1 MIKSMTGYGKGQASR
16 NEISL
21 TVEVKSVN
29 HRYGDITVKVPRTL
43 MVLEGEVRKQVG
55 ARLKRGRIDVY
66 INLEFASDAD
76 KVPVLNRTLAENYLQ
91 VLEGMERSFELG
103 GGVTVQLLA
112 TQKDVI
118 TLKEAEP
125 AVEDVRHCLANALD
139 KALGTVEGMRRAE
152 GKATRQD
159 MEERFGNL
167 ERLLSDAGQR
177 APLIPQEWRL
187 KLQERLARLENGF
200 EFDPQRVA
208 QEVAL
213 FADRCDI
220 CEELTR
226 FKSHLQQFASLFDVD
241 EPVGRQ
247 MDFLVQELNR
257 EANTMGSKSNDVELT
272 RLVVAIKAEL
282 EKVREQVQNIE

>member
-1 MIKSMTGYGKGQASR
+1 MIKSMTGYGKGQATR
-16 NEISL
+16 NDISL

-29 HRYGDITVKVPRTL
+29 HRYGDVTVKVPRTL

-76 KVPVLNRTLAENYLQ
+76 KVPVLNRTLAEKYLEL
-91 VLEGMERSFELG
+91 LEGLERSFELS

-118 TLKEAEP
+118 ILKEAEP
-125 AVEDVRHCLANALD
+125 AVEDVRHCLETALD
-139 KALGTVEGMRRAE
+139 GALNTVESMRRAE

-159 MEERFGNL
+159 MEKRFGTL
-167 ERLLSDAGQR
+167 EKLLADAAQR

-220 CEELTR
+220 SEELTR

-282 EKVREQVQNIE
+282 EKIREQVQNIE